1 MANYIL
7 FEKRSE
13 NDRPPWTMDLV
24 KTFCEEA
31 EIDYKGIV
39 EENLFLVAKVADHD
53 ESSKFRL
60 VELTPTIT
68 FLVIDEP
75 ALDEFLEPELPA
87 ETPKMKVID
96 EGDEKEELPMSSP
109 VLKRE
114 QAVYP

>member
-60 VELTPTIT
+60 VELTPYSGANVTWLS
-68 FLVIDEP
+68 F
-75 ALDEFLEPELPA
+75 
-87 ETPKMKVID
+87 
-96 EGDEKEELPMSSP
+96 KEY
-109 VLKRE
+109 E
-114 QAVYP
+114 QL

>member
-75 ALDEFLEPELPA
+75 SLDEFLEPELPSGEA
-87 ETPKMKVID
+87 LPRLNPMETPKMKAID
-96 EGDEKEELPMSSP
+96 EGDEKE
-109 VLKRE
+109 
-114 QAVYP
+114 

>member
-31 EIDYKGIV
+31 EITYKGIV
-39 EENLFLVAKVADHD
+39 EENLFFVVKVEDHD

-68 FLVIDEP
+68 FLVRDEP
-75 ALDEFLEPELPA
+75 ALDEFLEPELP
-87 ETPKMKVID
+87 PKMKVED
-96 EGDEKEELPMSSP
+96 DEKEELPVSSP

>member
-7 FEKRSE
+7 FEKKSE

-39 EENLFLVAKVADHD
+39 EENLFFVAKVADHD
-53 ESSKFRL
+53 EEQKFRL

-75 ALDEFLEPELPA
+75 TLDEFLEPEVSVKKIESL
-87 ETPKMKVID
+87 KVID
-96 EGDEKEELPMSSP
+96 EGDEKG
-109 VLKRE
+109 
-114 QAVYP
+114 QG